1 MGRSKRSL
9 KPWVWVFGFVS
20 SLLPLAPV
28 CFAQSEQ
35 TAYMVYVVPQFQ
47 ASELQRVWAPILE
60 RVSQESGV
68 RLSLKLVRDIPAFE
82 AELAAGRPDFAYMNP
97 YHQLQA
103 HESQG
108 YLPLLRDRKLLQ
120 GLLLVRHDDPIKSVQ
135 ELQGKEIAF
144 PAPNALGASL
154 LVRAQLAEQEKVDIK
169 PVYAKTHTNAYRQ
182 TLIGKTAASGGVHA
196 TLNKEGDAVR
206 GGLRVLMETQGAA
219 PHPFS
224 VHPRVPAERARAVAN
239 AMLKLA
245 GDASLQ
251 ALFQD
256 IPMRELMRADFDRD
270 YRPLARL
277 KLQKYVALEQD

>member
-1 MGRSKRSL
+1 MGLSEHFWRSRAKAWWAAAAL
-9 KPWVWVFGFVS
+9 T
-20 SLLPLAPV
+20 LIAPF
-28 CFAQSEQ
+28 CQAQAEATGYQ
-35 TAYMVYVVPQFQ
+35 VYVVPQFQ
-47 ASELQRVWAPILE
+47 AAELQRVWAPILE

-68 RLSLKLVRDIPAFE
+68 RLSLKLVKDIPAFE

-120 GLLLVRHDDPIKSVQ
+120 GLLLVRQDDPIQSVQ
-135 ELQGKEIAF
+135 ELRGKEIAF

-154 LVRAQLAEQEKVDIK
+154 LIRAQLAEQEKIDFK

-182 TLIGKTAASGGVHA
+182 TLIGKTAASGGLQA
-196 TLNKEGDAVR
+196 TLNKESDAVR
-206 GGLRVLMETQGAA
+206 QGLRVLMVTQGAA

-224 VHPRVPAERARAVAN
+224 VHPRVPAEQAKAVAN

-245 GDASLQ
+245 GDAKMQ
-251 ALFQD
+251 PLFQD
-256 IPMRELMRADFDRD
+256 IPMREPMRADFERD
-270 YRPLARL
+270 YRPITKL
-277 KLQKYVALEQD
+277 KLQKYLDSQQD